1 VVAVRPTVRDHALPA
16 RFAVVAGVTLA
27 LLVVSQILLALGH
40 GVAAWALLLL
50 TGVVS
55 AGSHLAWRRRVD
67 GGPVGTTAGG
77 VALVVAQVALC
88 GGASV
93 LARSL
98 AADALALAVAVAALA
113 GALGTALLRWW
124 QLRPVAPDPVVG
136 RAAREQHGAA
146 HRGGAPADD
155 PGRNGTKRQNST
167 VA

>member
-1 VVAVRPTVRDHALPA
+1 MRDHALPA

-27 LLVVSQILLALGH
+27 FLVVSQILLALGH

-50 TGVVS
+50 ASVAS

-67 GGPVGTTAGG
+67 GGPVGTTVGG

-88 GGASV
+88 AGASL

-98 AADALALAVAVAALA
+98 AADALALAAAVAVLA
-113 GALGTALLRWW
+113 GALSTALLRWW
-124 QLRPVAPDPVVG
+124 QLRPVTPDPGVVLLTPLRTPEG
-136 RAAREQHGAA
+136 APGAA
-146 HRGGAPADD
+146 
-155 PGRNGTKRQNST
+155 GRNNGTKRQNST